1 MDAIS
6 SVPPKADAPAAAAFE
21 GDLSSLPLAELLQF
35 LHISGKDGV
44 LVVTDDT
51 GRPRAVIH
59 YLGNDVI
66 HATCDG
72 ISGRDAVYAAL
83 AHASGRFQFFKGRHE
98 HPVRTITESVQNLIL
113 EGLRRIDE
121 LSHIA
126 SFLPADHMPLFLA
139 PEPPQDDIRLTA
151 KEWRILS
158 LVNGKRTIP
167 QIVEAAGRDD
177 AEVRGVLVGLLT
189 ADLIVDRRDDS
200 YLDAIVPR
208 MLKQSEVG
216 TTRYAAPTL
225 VANLLLKAAD
235 GTHTARDIMA
245 ALRLEERQFLDELK
259 LLVRTRWL
267 GFARGQDVFERLCV
281 E

>member
-1 MDAIS
+1 M
-6 SVPPKADAPAAAAFE
+6 
-21 GDLSSLPLAELLQF
+21 
-35 LHISGKDGV
+35 
-44 LVVTDDT
+44 
-51 GRPRAVIH
+51 
-59 YLGNDVI
+59 
-66 HATCDG
+66 
-72 ISGRDAVYAAL
+72 
-83 AHASGRFQFFKGRHE
+83 
-98 HPVRTITESVQNLIL
+98 QNLIL
-113 EGLRRIDE
+113 EGLRRFDE
-121 LSHIA
+121 LSHMA
-126 SFLPADHMPLFLA
+126 RLLPADHLPLYLA

-167 QIVEAAGRDD
+167 QIVEVAGRDD
-177 AEVRGVLVGLLT
+177 AEVRAVLVGLLT

-200 YLDAIVPR
+200 YLDAMVPR

-235 GTHTARDIMA
+235 GTRTAREIMA
-245 ALRLEERQFLDELK
+245 ALRLEEKAFLDELK

-267 GFARGQDVFERLCV
+267 GFARGQDVFERFCA